1 MKRSFI
7 SALALSLCLSFSAV
21 AFAEENGINVN
32 TATLEE
38 LTAVPGLNAELAK
51 SIIQYREEMGDFM
64 SIDELADV
72 PGMDKNAL
80 DQAKQNLRVDAI
92 SGAECN
98 C

>member
-1 MKRSFI
+1 MKRSLI
-7 SALALSLCLSFSAV
+7 SAFALILCLSFSSA
-21 AFAEENGINVN
+21 ATAEENGINVN

-38 LTAVPGLNAELAK
+38 LAAIPGLNADLAK
-51 SIIQYREEMGDFM
+51 AIVEYREEMGDFM

-72 PGMDKNAL
+72 PGMNKGAL